1 MDVRVR
7 HALVCSYA
15 HTQLG
20 GIPHRSTVQACGG
33 YTTVSCY
40 DSVGVGMAVL
50 DAGLVVLL
58 CLTGAVLL
66 ERRKVKDAP
75 AARAAAPAA
84 AAAAP
89 ASGGKPK
96 SFAESLFGGGGG
108 GAAGES
114 V

>member
-1 MDVRVR
+1 MSS
-7 HALVCSYA
+7 CG
-15 HTQLG
+15 HTQLA
-20 GIPHRSTVQACGG
+20 GIPHRATAQACGG
-33 YTTVSCY
+33 YTTASCY

-84 AAAAP
+84 AAAP

-96 SFAESLFGGGGG
+96 SFAESLFGGGSGG
-108 GAAGES
+108 GAGES